1 MAELM
6 KLKELLPNFY
16 DGVYDMD
23 VIVNVEQPL
32 LDNFQTLIDQARNN
46 HYAAIAN
53 EDGISM
59 FEAMLGITNVVGQDI
74 ETRRYNVIMQLL
86 PPKPVTMAYMR
97 ELMSVLNIGATLT
110 VDTSKLHVNV
120 EARTSD
126 KAVMQ
131 RLSVLLKRL
140 LPANMTFTT
149 FNLLI
154 TSTTGTVSTGT
165 DALYNTTII
174 NKGGSV

>member
-6 KLKELLPNFY
+6 KLKELLPNY
-16 DGVYDMD
+16 YEGVYDMD

-32 LDNFQTLIDQARNN
+32 LDDFQPLVDQARNN
-46 HYAAIAN
+46 HYVAIAN

-59 FEAMLGITNVVGQDI
+59 FEAMLGITNVAGQDI
-74 ETRRYNVIMQLL
+74 ETRRYNIIMQLL

-97 ELMSVLNIGATLT
+97 ELMGALNIDATLT

-120 EARTSD
+120 EAHTSD
-126 KAVMQ
+126 NIAMQ

-140 LPANMTFTT
+140 LPANMTFIT
-149 FNLLI
+149 FNLPV

-165 DALYNTTII
+165 DVLYNTTIT
-174 NKGGSV
+174 NKGGNA